1 MEVKKIIIDTDIG
14 DDVDDA
20 LAISLALRSP
30 ELSVVGITTVFRNTL
45 ARAKITKKL
54 TMLLNRPDI
63 PIYVGIGQPLISTA
77 DTETVP
83 IQYLDDMKDLQIN
96 TEMTAVEFLYK
107 TIMSNKNEI
116 TLVPIGPLTNIA
128 MLFRLHPD
136 VIPFIKDI
144 VMMGGAFYFHYN
156 EWNVLC
162 DPEAASIVFSS
173 GVKIH
178 AIGLDVT
185 LKCPVTEELY
195 QEVKNFGTPLTDL
208 LAELMRRYKESRKR
222 HTFLHDPS
230 TIISLIA
237 PELFTFNSE
246 DIVVELK
253 GEFTRGTT
261 FRKSRIGFHDIP
273 NRGIYCA
280 EKVDTAGVVKIFRDR
295 ILKDM

>member
-162 DPEAASIVFSS
+162 GGSRPDLS
-173 GVKIH
+173 G
-178 AIGLDVT
+178 
-185 LKCPVTEELY
+185 
-195 QEVKNFGTPLTDL
+195 
-208 LAELMRRYKESRKR
+208 
-222 HTFLHDPS
+222 
-230 TIISLIA
+230 
-237 PELFTFNSE
+237 
-246 DIVVELK
+246 
-253 GEFTRGTT
+253 
-261 FRKSRIGFHDIP
+261 
-273 NRGIYCA
+273 
-280 EKVDTAGVVKIFRDR
+280 
-295 ILKDM
+295 